1 VIQRVSKYVSERRLL
16 QPGDRLA
23 VACSGGADSV
33 ALLRILLELRLELGI
48 VLSVAHFHHQ
58 IRGAEA
64 DADQQFV
71 TGLAERFGLQLHLCT
86 GDAPAFSRQKKIS
99 LETAA
104 RELRHAWFSELIQR
118 QEVDKIATAHT
129 LDDQAETVL
138 MRILRGTGT
147 RGLAGIAPEQ
157 SQKHLVRPLLAVRR
171 PEIEAFLNGL
181 HQDWRDDASNLDHSH
196 ARNRVRHVLLPL
208 LEKEFNPAIR
218 GTLADLAEL
227 AREEEA
233 YWTGELASLIP
244 ELLHEGKPS
253 RSGRT
258 TSGDAAGVLALD
270 LARLRRLP
278 LAVQRQVLYRVAE
291 KLGTALEFKHIQQL
305 TSLIQSVR
313 PGKGPVLPGGLAVSS
328 SLRELRFSR
337 SIDKTTGDET
347 TGNYQYSLSIPGEV
361 AVPELGSIFRAQIVS
376 PQKPKSPEYNTGT
389 FTETLLDRALLS
401 PELTIRNWRPGD
413 RYFSVHSHSP
423 KKVKE
428 LLQTDHLGKEYSSRL
443 RKSWPVIESA
453 GQIVW
458 MRGFPTP
465 QAFAVRTGEAVL
477 IEELALPTE
486 AEE

>member
-1 VIQRVSKYVSERRLL
+1 M
-16 QPGDRLA
+16 A

-71 TGLAERFGLQLHLCT
+71 MELAERFGLQLHLGA
-86 GDAPAFSRQKKIS
+86 GDVPAFSREKKIS

-104 RELRHAWFSELIQR
+104 RELRHQWFSELIQ
-118 QEVDKIATAHT
+118 QQKADKIATAHT

-138 MRILRGTGT
+138 MRILRGAGA
-147 RGLAGIAPEQ
+147 RGLSGIAPEQ
-157 SQKHLVRPLLAVRR
+157 TEKHLVRPLLGVRR
-171 PEIEAFLNGL
+171 PEIEAYLQNL
-181 HQDWRDDASNLDHSH
+181 HQTWREDSSNRDHSH
-196 ARNRVRHVLLPL
+196 VRNRVRHVLLPL

-227 AREEEA
+227 ARAEEG
-233 YWTGELASLIP
+233 YWARELASVIP

-258 TSGDAAGVLALD
+258 TSGTAAGILALD

-278 LAVQRQVLYRVAE
+278 LAVQRQVLFRVAE
-291 KLGTALEFKHIQQL
+291 KLGTTLEFKHIQQL
-305 TSLIQSVR
+305 TNLIQSVR
-313 PGKGPVLPGGLAVSS
+313 PGKGPVLPGGLTVSN
-328 SLRELRFSR
+328 SLRELQFSHTA
-337 SIDKTTGDET
+337 KTSGAET
-347 TGNYQYSLSIPGEV
+347 AANYQYSLTIPGEV
-361 AVPELGSIFRAQIVS
+361 VVPELGSTFRAQLVS
-376 PQKPKSPEYNTGT
+376 AGKTKSSEYNADI
-389 FTETLLDRALLS
+389 LLNRACLS
-401 PELTIRNWRPGD
+401 PELTVRNWRPGD
-413 RYFSVHSHSP
+413 RYFSAHSNSP
-423 KKVKE
+423 SKVKE
-428 LLQTDHLGKEYSSRL
+428 LLQPDQLGKKYSSRL

-465 QAFAVRTGEAVL
+465 QAFAVTTGEAVL
-477 IEELALPTE
+477 IEEFPLRTE
-486 AEE
+486 AEV